1 MVPYNQRRQGG
12 HRAHSPMPSLDIGKI
27 RLEKIGADLF
37 DSVARETA
45 KTLAANTKSNK
56 PTQLRKFYDEIVMWE
71 NRVMMHPDKFQDYL
85 PFIRM
90 LNAKVAYAHGRNNKK
105 DEPDKGL
112 VDMNYLTL
120 ISHCLKQVND
130 DKTMRNF
137 KLFMEAMMGF
147 YKQER
152 PKD

>member
-1 MVPYNQRRQGG
+1 MVTHNQPRQGG
-12 HRAHSPMPSLDIGKI
+12 HRAHTPIPSLDTSKI
-27 RLEKIGADLF
+27 LLKEVAADLF

-45 KTLAANTKSNK
+45 KTLADNKKSNK

-90 LNAKVAYAHGRNNKK
+90 LNAKTAYAKGRN
-105 DEPDKGL
+105 L
-112 VDMNYLTL
+112 VDKNFLDL
-120 ISHCLKQVND
+120 LSHCLQQVID
-130 DKTMRNF
+130 PAAMRNF